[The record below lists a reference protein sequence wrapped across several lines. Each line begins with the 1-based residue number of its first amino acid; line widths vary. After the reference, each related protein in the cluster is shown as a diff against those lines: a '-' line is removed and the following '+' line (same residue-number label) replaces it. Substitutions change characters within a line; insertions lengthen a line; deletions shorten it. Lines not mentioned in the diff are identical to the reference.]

1 MRSSKVKPKQMIIP
15 ERVNYI
21 KNAELDKL
29 RFIWLGHS
37 SIFVQTGGQNIL
49 IDPVFS
55 NVTSPV
61 RFIGP
66 KRFTKVAIRPE
77 DYPDIDVVVI
87 SHDHYDHLDKAT
99 IKIMDSKVS
108 HYVVPMGVDKI
119 LKKWKIS
126 ESKINVL
133 SWWESVT
140 LQDNQY
146 TLTPSKHFSGRNPL
160 KMNNTVFGGI
170 YIKNDNYSVYY
181 TGDGGYSKFFKEVYE
196 KFGETDLMFA
206 ESGQYNKNWADH
218 HMFPNQTVTA
228 CKDANARWFVPVHW
242 GAFVLSTHAWNEP
255 PEKTTEYAK
264 EMGLNIATPRIGQLV
279 DYDNIGEYQEKWWK

>member
-1 MRSSKVKPKQMIIP
+1 MNRIRIILSYILGLILSICLVILALIFISKKTI
-15 ERVNYI
+15 
-21 KNAELDKL
+21 LDKS
-29 RFIWLGHS
+29 FISRLFDENNYYENVYNSINEDILDYMTS
-37 SIFVQTGGQNIL
+37 SGLESEVL
-49 IDPVFS
+49 ESV
-55 NVTSPV
+55 
-61 RFIGP
+61 
-66 KRFTKVAIRPE
+66 
-77 DYPDIDVVVI
+77 
-87 SHDHYDHLDKAT
+87 
-99 IKIMDSKVS
+99 
-108 HYVVPMGVDKI
+108 I
-119 LKKWKIS
+119 LK
-126 ESKINVL
+126 
-133 SWWESVT
+133 
-140 LQDNQY
+140 DNQF

-279 DYDNIGEYQEKWWK
+279 DYDNIGEYQEKWWE